1 MKTISGKSDND
12 LGPGYEGKGKTKQI
26 MRKAS
31 KGSKNENPEKEGK
44 TERRAKLT

>member
-1 MKTISGKSDND
+1 
-12 LGPGYEGKGKTKQI
+12 

-31 KGSKNENPEKEGK
+31 KGSKNEIPEKEGK

>member
-1 MKTISGKSDND
+1 MRGWHEKRH
-12 LGPGYEGKGKTKQI
+12 TKQI